1 MSKWKKWLKKQNIV
15 ITKRKKIDLVQN
27 GSCLKAPIQFGF
39 IRTDAIVREL
49 IACCVG
55 LFLLVVTYSV
65 CPLQDI
71 KPPFWISKEGE
82 EWGEEEIVTELVGQK
97 QKRWGGG
104 GGGNTPS
111 FPHPTNI
118 FLYFKAG
125 NASLNIRAQFES
137 GVSLG
142 RQDIKGEGATWQL
155 FFLFFL
161 SSMCFNLSLS
171 FSQILT
177 WLFRSILVPDPQ
189 INVSWAGYIG
199 KVRCLTTFLHCGWF
213 FKQINELNA
222 GLFWLLCL
230 RFATS
235 GNFTILEKT
244 LPAIFHVRGAR
255 KSK

>member
-1 MSKWKKWLKKQNIV
+1 MSKWKKWLKKQNIG

-82 EWGEEEIVTELVGQK
+82 EWGEEEIVTKLVGQK

-104 GGGNTPS
+104 GGEYTVFS
-111 FPHPTNI
+111 SSHSLPTNI

-142 RQDIKGEGATWQL
+142 RQDIKGEGATWQP
-155 FFLFFL
+155 FFFVF
-161 SSMCFNLSLS
+161 S
-171 FSQILT
+171 FI
-177 WLFRSILVPDPQ
+177 
-189 INVSWAGYIG
+189 
-199 KVRCLTTFLHCGWF
+199 
-213 FKQINELNA
+213 
-222 GLFWLLCL
+222 
-230 RFATS
+230 
-235 GNFTILEKT
+235 
-244 LPAIFHVRGAR
+244 HVF
-255 KSK
+255 